1 MSNIVV
7 LSGSV
12 RNGGNTELL
21 VQAFENGV
29 SHSRYFSSDELDVQN
44 F

>member
-1 MSNIVV
+1 MGNIVV

-21 VQAFENGV
+21 VQAFVDGARKNIMRKME
-29 SHSRYFSSDELDVQN
+29 EL
-44 F
+44 